1 MYASNGVKVTFQ
13 TISQAQGDVSNTVA
27 RINQQHSDLRNHLAP
42 LVSSWEGSASSDY
55 QTLQRRWDSA
65 SADLNAVLQ
74 EISRMLGTAHDTY
87 RQTEQS
93 NTAVWAG

>member
-13 TISQAQGDVSNTVA
+13 TIAQAQGDVSNTVA
-27 RINQQHSDLRNHLAP
+27 RINQQHSDLRNYLAP
-42 LVSSWEGSASSDY
+42 LVSSWEGSASGDY

-65 SADLNAVLQ
+65 STDLNAVLQ

-87 RQTEQS
+87 RQTEQA
-93 NTAVWAG
+93 NTAVWAS